1 MAKDTLR
8 LGSEVKY
15 SDYIA
20 SALVEMGFTHCFFVA
35 GGNVMHLV
43 ESLSSKM
50 TMVPVVHEVTAVI
63 ATEYFTAIS
72 STGKAFALVTAG
84 PGATNAVTG
93 VAGAWL
99 ESRECLIIGGQVKVS
114 DRASGGLRQRGI
126 QEVDGIRLLDDLC
139 VASRRMSEPMCALN
153 LEHIIASGS
162 SGRKGPVFLEIPLD
176 VQAAMVHPERDWM
189 DGSSETARSYDHAEP
204 ADASSLTVLGHADVA
219 TSLDALTLL
228 LRQAKRPV
236 LLLGG
241 GLDHRESVTLW
252 DQLVSLGM
260 PIMTTWNGAD
270 RFSSDHEM
278 WFGRPDTWG
287 MRASNRILQSADLLL
302 AVGCR
307 LSLQQTGFNWQAFMP
322 RGQVVHVDLDDA
334 ELLKPHPE
342 KALRV
347 RCEAAEFLR
356 ILVEHQPEDV
366 SAWTAWVAVCRKV
379 WEAIGPERETNS
391 IHDGFVQPQK
401 FVNQLSQMCRS
412 SDTIIP
418 CSSGGAFT
426 SMMQGFM
433 NISGQRM
440 LTNKALASMGYGLAG
455 AIGACLGSSG
465 QRTIL
470 VEGDGG
476 FAQNLQDLGTVVAQ
490 GLNLKIFVLANEGYA
505 SIRMTQMNYFNGNI
519 VGCDRHSGLGLPN
532 WELLGAAYGVKTR
545 VLDDSFGSNA
555 EFLELWENEQPALF
569 VVPVHPEQTYYPKIG
584 SRVLANGGMESSPL
598 DRMLPDL
605 GAVEEK
611 LISELLGDR

>member
-1 MAKDTLR
+1 MSK
-8 LGSEVKY
+8 VKY
-15 SDYIA
+15 SDYMA
-20 SALVEMGFTHCFFVA
+20 STLVEMGFTHCFFVA

-99 ESRECLIIGGQVKVS
+99 ESRECMIIGGQVKVS
-114 DRASGGLRQRGI
+114 DRASDGLRQRGI

-139 VASRRMSEPMCALN
+139 VASLRMSDPICALN
-153 LEHIIASGS
+153 LEQVIASGS
-162 SGRKGPVFLEIPLD
+162 VGRKGPVFLEIPLD
-176 VQAAMVHPERDWM
+176 VQAAMVHPGRDWI
-189 DGSSETARSYDHAEP
+189 DGSSETGRSNDHSVS
-204 ADASSLTVLGHADVA
+204 DGASSLTVLGHPEVA
-219 TSLDALTLL
+219 TALEALTVL

-241 GLDHRESVTLW
+241 GLDQREAVMLW
-252 DQLVSLGM
+252 EQLDSLGM

-270 RFSSDHEM
+270 RFPCDREM

-322 RGQVVHVDLDDA
+322 KGRVVHVDLDDA

-356 ILVEHQPEDV
+356 MLMEHQPVDV
-366 SAWTAWVAVCRKV
+366 AAWTDWVAVCRKV
-379 WEAIGPERETNS
+379 WKAIGPERETNS
-391 IHDGFVQPQK
+391 THDGFVQPQK
-401 FVNQLSQMCRS
+401 FVSQLSQLCRS

-490 GLNLKIFVLANEGYA
+490 GLNLKILVLANEGYA

-519 VGCDRHSGLGLPN
+519 VGCDRQSGLGLPN
-532 WELLGAAYGVKTR
+532 WELLGAAYGINTQ
-545 VLDDSFGSNA
+545 VLGDSFQTSS
-555 EFLELWENEQPALF
+555 EFSKLWENELPALF

-584 SRVLANGGMESSPL
+584 SRVLPNGGMESAPL
-598 DRMLPDL
+598 DRMMPELREVD
-605 GAVEEK
+605 EK
-611 LISELLGDR
+611 LVSDLLGDR

>member
-84 PGATNAVTG
+84 PGVTNAVTG

-126 QEVDGIRLLDDLC
+126 QEIDGIRLLDDLC

-153 LEHIIASGS
+153 LEQIIASGS

-176 VQAAMVHPERDWM
+176 VQATMVHPERDWM

-241 GLDHRESVTLW
+241 GLDHRDSVTLW

>member
-1 MAKDTLR
+1 VVEDPPR
-8 LGSEVKY
+8 LMSKIKY
-15 SDYIA
+15 SDYMA

-50 TMVPVVHEVTAVI
+50 RMVPVVHEVTAVI
-63 ATEYFTAIS
+63 ASEYFTAIS
-72 STGKAFALVTAG
+72 STGKALALVTAG

-126 QEVDGIRLLDDLC
+126 QEIDGIRLLDDLC
-139 VASRRMSEPMCALN
+139 VASLGMSEPICALN
-153 LEHIIASGS
+153 LEEVISLGS
-162 SGRKGPVFLEIPLD
+162 FGRKGPVFLEIPLD
-176 VQAAMVHPERDWM
+176 VQAAMVHPGRDWI
-189 DGSSETARSYDHAEP
+189 DGSPETARSHDQAVSD
-204 ADASSLTVLGHADVA
+204 DASSLAVLGQAEVV
-219 TSLDALTLL
+219 TSLDALTQL

-241 GLDHRESVTLW
+241 GLDQRESVMLW
-252 DQLVSLGM
+252 EQLDSLGM

-270 RFSSDHEM
+270 RFPSDREM

-322 RGQVVHVDLDDA
+322 KGQVVHVDLDDT
-334 ELLKPHPE
+334 ELLKRHPE

-356 ILVEHQPEDV
+356 ILIEHQPVDV
-366 SAWTAWVAVCRKV
+366 AAWTDWVAVCRKV
-379 WEAIGPERETNS
+379 WKAIGPERETNS
-391 IHDGFVQPQK
+391 THDGFVQPQK
-401 FVNQLSQMCRS
+401 FVSQLSQLCRP
-412 SDTIIP
+412 SDAIIP

-505 SIRMTQMNYFNGNI
+505 SIRMTQMNYFDGNI
-519 VGCDRHSGLGLPN
+519 VGCDRQSGLGLPN
-532 WELLGAAYGVKTR
+532 WELLGAAYGINTQ
-545 VLDDSFGSNA
+545 VLGGSFQTSA
-555 EFLELWENEQPALF
+555 EFLKLWENELPALF

-584 SRVLANGGMESSPL
+584 SRVLPNGGMESAPL
-598 DRMLPDL
+598 DRMIPELREVD
-605 GAVEEK
+605 EK
-611 LISELLGDR
+611 LVSDLLGDR